1 MLNNSPATRR
11 LLFIN
16 IGIYLMTLIMPGPL
30 YKLFALHDFGSHKFI
45 AFQLLT
51 YQFLHAIGP
60 LHIIFNMMILVVFGS
75 VVESKLGSA
84 RLTSYYLLSGVVA
97 GLLHNLTIPD
107 ETLAIA
113 YMKGTDVTLVGASG
127 SVWGLLAMF
136 ALLVP
141 NEKLYLFFL
150 PVGIKAKW
158 AVSAFFAIEL
168 LSAFIVR
175 DNVSHFAH
183 VGGALT
189 GAAIYFYEKK
199 RVTV

>member
-1 MLNNSPATRR
+1 
-11 LLFIN
+11 
-16 IGIYLMTLIMPGPL
+16 
-30 YKLFALHDFGSHKFI
+30 
-45 AFQLLT
+45 
-51 YQFLHAIGP
+51 
-60 LHIIFNMMILVVFGS
+60 
-75 VVESKLGSA
+75 
-84 RLTSYYLLSGVVA
+84 
-97 GLLHNLTIPD
+97 
-107 ETLAIA
+107 
-113 YMKGTDVTLVGASG
+113 
-127 SVWGLLAMF
+127 MF

-158 AVSAFFAIEL
+158 AVYAFFAIEL